1 MNCLSVLHQIDFAV
15 HTLVRMIE
23 ILEEKDLERRPSP
36 DKRSIGEVLEHL
48 ATLFEADWRISNE
61 ASKEEMD
68 EFYAGISYTSLESI
82 KEGLLSNYEALR
94 NRYSKLSNEELQAKT
109 TSYWGVNYTRYEWLL
124 EILAHVYHHRGQLHA
139 MLTYCYGKDPKI
151 PLFE

>member
-1 MNCLSVLHQIDFAV
+1 MNCLSVLHQIEFAV

-23 ILEEKDLERRPSP
+23 ILEENDLEKRPSP

-48 ATLFEADWRISNE
+48 ATLFEADWRISKG

-68 EFYAGISYTSLESI
+68 EFYAGISYPSLESI
-82 KEGLLSNYEALR
+82 KEGLLSNYETLR
-94 NRYSKLSNEELQAKT
+94 SRYSKLSNEELLAKT
-109 TSYWGVNYTRYEWLL
+109 TSYWGVTYTRYEWLL
-124 EILAHVYHHRGQLHA
+124 EILAHLYHHRGQLHA
-139 MLTYCYGKDPKI
+139 MLTYCYGKDPGI